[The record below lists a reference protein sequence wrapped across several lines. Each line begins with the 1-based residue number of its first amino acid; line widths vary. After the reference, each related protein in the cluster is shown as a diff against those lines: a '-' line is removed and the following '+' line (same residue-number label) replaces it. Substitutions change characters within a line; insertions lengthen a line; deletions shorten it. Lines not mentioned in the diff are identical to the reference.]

1 MAQQSLHTP
10 RRPLAAPFAQLTAKK
25 EEAQEKLDSELSRV
39 EELKGEVA
47 ALAAERTEGV
57 R

>member
-10 RRPLAAPFAQLTAKK
+10 RRPLAARFSQLTAKK